1 VPEPSKNGRSYR
13 HKVLSSTLKPKEEW
27 IAVPIPDAG
36 VPREVVVAARAAVKD
51 NRVPSKAGRRFW
63 ELSGGIIRCGVCGN
77 RMENRAVV
85 AHGKVHFYHSC
96 RKHHH
101 HGDAACTHRKNHR
114 AEELEGDVWA
124 MVRDLLL
131 DPEQLIAAL
140 DEMIEQERE
149 GVLGDPGVKV
159 RALLDR
165 IAEIDRKRS
174 RFQDMAAEELVTF
187 EELGAKLAE
196 LEVSRNAAEQAL
208 DELRGRKARI
218 EELERDKA
226 SLLEKFADLM
236 PEALDELTPE
246 ERNQVYRML
255 RLEVYMTPD
264 GDLNVR
270 GAIGED
276 VCIPR
281 GISSSTRRPTAACS
295 RESGVTAPS
304 SRSTTWARRRWRGG
318 SRRATG
324 SSRASVTPWWS
335 SRRRRIAAP

>member
-124 MVRDLLL
+124 MVRDLPLT
-131 DPEQLIAAL
+131 
-140 DEMIEQERE
+140 
-149 GVLGDPGVKV
+149 
-159 RALLDR
+159 
-165 IAEIDRKRS
+165 RS
-174 RFQDMAAEELVTF
+174 
-187 EELGAKLAE
+187 
-196 LEVSRNAAEQAL
+196 
-208 DELRGRKARI
+208 
-218 EELERDKA
+218 
-226 SLLEKFADLM
+226 SLSQ
-236 PEALDELTPE
+236 
-246 ERNQVYRML
+246 RW
-255 RLEVYMTPD
+255 
-264 GDLNVR
+264 
-270 GAIGED
+270 
-276 VCIPR
+276 
-281 GISSSTRRPTAACS
+281 TR
-295 RESGVTAPS
+295 
-304 SRSTTWARRRWRGG
+304 
-318 SRRATG
+318 
-324 SSRASVTPWWS
+324 
-335 SRRRRIAAP
+335 